1 MIRLRSFVFQV
12 LFLSWTAFVSTC
24 YSPLLLGPK
33 LKRVRIAAL
42 WCRGCRWLLD
52 RIVGL
57 SHEVVGREN
66 CPTTPAIYAFKHQS
80 AWETIAVCCLFSQ
93 FCIVLKQELMRIPM
107 FGLHLKRMGIIG
119 IDRSAGASALKDMV
133 RAARQVHADGRDI
146 VMFPE
151 GTRTPPGERRAYQ
164 PGIAALYRD
173 LGVPV
178 VPVALNSGVFWGR
191 RKLFKRPGCI
201 TVRFLAPIAPGLR
214 RGDFMAALE
223 DSIETAT
230 DALVASAGPDG
241 TASRKELSTARG

>member
-1 MIRLRSFVFQV
+1 MIQLRSFVFQIV
-12 LFLSWTAFVSTC
+12 FLSWTAFVSIC
-24 YSPLLLGPK
+24 FLPLLWRK
-33 LKRVRIAAL
+33 LPKRVRIAAF
-42 WCRGCRWLLD
+42 WCRGTMWLLK

-66 CPTTPAIYAFKHQS
+66 CPATPAIYAFKHQS
-80 AWETIAVCCLFSQ
+80 AWETIAVTSLFSNY
-93 FCIVLKQELMRIPM
+93 CLILKQELMRIPF
-107 FGLHLKRMGIIG
+107 FGLHLKRMGFIG
-119 IDRSAGASALKDMV
+119 IDRSAGASALKTMV
-133 RAARQVHADGRDI
+133 RAAREVHADGRDI

-191 RKLFKRPGCI
+191 RKLFKRPGRI
-201 TVRFLAPIAPGLR
+201 TVRFLPPIAPGLR

-230 DALVASAGPDG
+230 DALVESAEGAAR
-241 TASRKELSTARG
+241 ASRDALSTARG